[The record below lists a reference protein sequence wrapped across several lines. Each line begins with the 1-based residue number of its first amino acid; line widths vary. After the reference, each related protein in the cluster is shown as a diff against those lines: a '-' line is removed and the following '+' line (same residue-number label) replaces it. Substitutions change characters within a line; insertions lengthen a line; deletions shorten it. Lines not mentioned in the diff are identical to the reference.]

1 MRNLSASKAPGD
13 TSRRGSAAGINTA
26 VNQAHAKYK
35 VKRKYFFH
43 LTKQYP
49 VGHVPL

>member
-26 VNQAHAKYK
+26 VNQAHTKYK
-35 VKRKYFFH
+35 VRPYVIFD
-43 LTKQYP
+43 
-49 VGHVPL
+49 

>member
-35 VKRKYFFH
+35 VKRKYRFH
-43 LTKQYP
+43 LE
-49 VGHVPL
+49 VGYKIFEDS